1 MAGKWR
7 THMCGE
13 LRATAAGENVKVA
26 GWVWRRRDHGGLIF
40 IDLRDRTGVVQLV
53 FSPERSADAYRI
65 AESARAE
72 YVVSAEGVVKL
83 RPEGRKNPNIP
94 TGDIEIE
101 PASLELLNPSK
112 TPPLY
117 VEDDTGVDES
127 VRLRYRYLD
136 LRRPAMHQKI
146 ALRHRITM
154 ATREFLDRERFLE
167 IETPMLTRSTPEG
180 ARDYLVPSRVSP
192 GEFYALPQS
201 PQLFK
206 QLLMVA
212 GMEKYFQIVRCFRD
226 EDLRADRQPEFT
238 QIDIEM
244 SFITRDDIMELTE
257 RLVCHVYERALG
269 IRLPWPFRRIEYD
282 EAIARYGSDKPD
294 LRFGMEIVDL
304 ASCLE
309 SSSFKAFYEA
319 VAQGGTV
326 RGIRVAGQAGL
337 SRREIDDLAEVAKAS
352 GARGLLWASL
362 SGPNTRS
369 SFSKFVTQAEMD
381 GVKSALAAEDGDLV
395 LMAAGPGVEI
405 SKALGTLRLHLASK
419 LHLAD
424 AGSIATCWVTDFPL
438 FELDSGGRLAS
449 SHHPFTAP
457 AENDLPRLETEPLK
471 AKSNA
476 YDLVI
481 NGTEVAG
488 GSIRISKRDIQERIF
503 RALGIGDEEAR
514 SKFGFLLEAF
524 EYGAP
529 PHGGI
534 AFGLDRFVMI
544 LAGEEN
550 IRDVIAFPKTT
561 SASDLMTGAP
571 SRVPDDKLREVHI
584 KLLDKPDKA

>member
-1 MAGKWR
+1 
-7 THMCGE
+7 MCGE
-13 LRATAAGENVKVA
+13 IGATLAGELVKVA

-40 IDLRDRTGVVQLV
+40 IDLRDRTGAVQLV
-53 FSPERSADAYRI
+53 FSPERSAEAYRI
-65 AESARAE
+65 ADSARAE
-72 YVVSAEGVVKL
+72 YVVSCQGVVKL

-94 TGDIEIE
+94 TGEIEIQ
-101 PASLELLNPSK
+101 PSSIELLNPSK

-117 VEDDTGVDES
+117 IEDDSGVDET
-127 VRLRYRYLD
+127 VRLRYRYVD
-136 LRRPAMHQKI
+136 LRRPLMHQKI

-154 ATREFLDRERFLE
+154 ATRSFLDREGFLE

-180 ARDYLVPSRVSP
+180 ARDYLVPSRVNP

-212 GMEKYFQIVRCFRD
+212 GMDRYFQIVRCFRD

-244 SFITRDDIMELTE
+244 SFITREDIVDLTE
-257 RLVCHVYERALG
+257 RLVCHVYEQALG
-269 IRLPWPFRRIEYD
+269 VKLPRPFRRIEYD

-304 ASCLE
+304 AHCLK
-309 SSSFKAFYEA
+309 SSSFKIFYEA
-319 VAQGGTV
+319 IAQGGTV
-326 RGIRVAGQAGL
+326 RGIRVPGQGSL

-352 GARGLLWASL
+352 GARGLLWVSVG
-362 SGPNTRS
+362 GPNTRS

-381 GVKSALAAEDGDLV
+381 ALGHAMEASDGDLL
-395 LMAAGPGVEI
+395 LMAAGPGVEV
-405 SKALGTLRLHLASK
+405 SKALGALRLHLSRK
-419 LHLAD
+419 LRLAAPGD
-424 AGSIATCWVTDFPL
+424 IATCWVTDFPL
-438 FELDSGGRLAS
+438 FELDSAGSLTS
-449 SHHPFTAP
+449 SHHPFTSP
-457 AENDLPRLETEPLK
+457 AERDLDRFEAEPLQV
-471 AKSNA
+471 KSNA

-481 NGTEVAG
+481 NGNEVAG
-488 GSIRISKRDIQERIF
+488 GSIRIWKRNIQERIF
-503 RALGIGDEEAR
+503 RTLGISDDEAR
-514 SKFGFLLEAF
+514 VKFGFLLEAF

-534 AFGLDRFVMI
+534 AFGLDRFVMV

-571 SRVPDDKLREVHI
+571 SPVPDDKLREVHI
-584 KLLDKPDKA
+584 QLVRKPDKA

>member
-1 MAGKWR
+1 M
-7 THMCGE
+7 
-13 LRATAAGENVKVA
+13 KVA

-53 FSPERSADAYRI
+53 FSPERSTEAYRI
-65 AESARAE
+65 ADSARAE
-72 YVVSAEGVVKL
+72 YVISAEGVVKL

-94 TGDIEIE
+94 TGDVEIE
-101 PASLELLNPSK
+101 PTSIEVLNPSK

-117 VEDDTGVDES
+117 IEDDTGVDET
-127 VRLRYRYLD
+127 VRLRYRYVD

-154 ATREFLDRERFLE
+154 ATREFLDREGFLE

-180 ARDYLVPSRVSP
+180 ARDYLVPSRVNP
-192 GEFYALPQS
+192 GKFYALPQS

-244 SFITRDDIMELTE
+244 SFITSEDIMDLTE
-257 RLVCHVYERALG
+257 RLVCYIYEHALG
-269 IRLPWPFRRIEYD
+269 LSVPRPFRHIEYD
-282 EAIARYGSDKPD
+282 DAIARYGSDKPD

-304 ASCLE
+304 ASCVK
-309 SSSFKAFYEA
+309 SSSFKVFYDA
-319 VAQGGTV
+319 IAQGGTV
-326 RGIRVAGQAGL
+326 RGIRVPGQAVL
-337 SRREIDDLAEVAKAS
+337 SRREIDDLALVAKAA

-362 SGPNTRS
+362 SGASTRS
-369 SFSKFVTQAEMD
+369 SFSKFVTEAEMD
-381 GVKSALAAEDGDLV
+381 GIRTAMDAKDGDLL
-395 LMAAGPGVEI
+395 LMAAGPGVEV
-405 SKALGTLRLHLASK
+405 SRALGAVRLHLAQK
-419 LHLAD
+419 LHLVSP
-424 AGSIATCWVTDFPL
+424 GSIATCWVTDFPL
-438 FELDSGGRLAS
+438 FELDSEGHLAS
-449 SHHPFTAP
+449 SHHPFTSP
-457 AENDLPRLETEPLK
+457 AEKDLSRLETEPQK
-471 AKSNA
+471 VKSNA

-481 NGTEVAG
+481 NGNEVAG

-503 RALGIGDEEAR
+503 RTLGIGDEEAR

-534 AFGLDRFVMI
+534 AFGLDRFVMV
-544 LAGEEN
+544 LAGGEN

-571 SRVPDDKLREVHI
+571 SPVPDDSLREVHI
-584 KLLDKPDKA
+584 QLVEKQKA